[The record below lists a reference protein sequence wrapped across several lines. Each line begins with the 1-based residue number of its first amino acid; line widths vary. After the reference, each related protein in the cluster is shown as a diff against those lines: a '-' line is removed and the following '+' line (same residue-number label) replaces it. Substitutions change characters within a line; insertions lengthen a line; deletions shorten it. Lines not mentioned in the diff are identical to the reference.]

1 MKKLLL
7 LVMLTP
13 NLLQAQWHA
22 NIFGGFSNYSGD
34 LQSRF
39 VTTAESY
46 AAFGLGLQYDLTNH
60 LSVIMGGN
68 YGHVGAADKYNK
80 TSLQPRNLSFETSI
94 VELNLMAEYNI
105 LDLTKY
111 RFTPYGFVG
120 IAVYHF
126 NPFAYDTTGRKV
138 FLKPLSTEGE
148 GLPQYPASKPYAL
161 TQFAIPFG
169 GGIKFRIND
178 QITIAYEL
186 GLRKLFTDYLD
197 DVSTSYVDKT
207 TLLNAKGPLAVE
219 MAYRGAELKGG
230 APYPAAGE
238 KRGSPKS
245 KDWYYF
251 SGIRLSIAFNSIKL
265 NSQKTKMGII
275 DCPKKVN

>member
-13 NLLQAQWHA
+13 TLLQAQWHV
-22 NIFGGFSNYSGD
+22 NLFGGFSNYSGD
-34 LQSRF
+34 LQSQF
-39 VTTAESY
+39 LTTAESY

-60 LSVIMGGN
+60 LSVTMGGN
-68 YGHVGAADKYNK
+68 YGHVGASDKYNK
-80 TSLQPRNLSFETSI
+80 PSLQSRNLSFETNI

-105 LDLTKY
+105 LDITKT

-126 NPFAYDTTGRKV
+126 NPYAYDTTGQKV

-148 GLPQYPASKPYAL
+148 GLPQYTASKPYAL

-207 TLLNAKGPLAVE
+207 ILLNAKGPLAVE
-219 MAYRGAELKGG
+219 MAYRSEELKGG
-230 APYPAAGE
+230 APYPAAGA

-265 NSQKTKMGII
+265 NSQKVKMGII
-275 DCPKKVN
+275 DCPKRLN